1 MHGICHIE
9 IPCKDSERVSKFYTD
24 VFGWGIQPIPDMDF
38 VMFKPGDGP
47 GGGFDKTLQI
57 ADKGGITLYIEVEE
71 ISDILIKVETSG
83 GKVLKPK
90 YELSGIGYL
99 AYFADSEGNRMG
111 LWSK

>member
-1 MHGICHIE
+1 MHGLCHFE
-9 IPCKDSERVSKFYTD
+9 IPCKDPERVSKFYAD
-24 VFGWGIQPIPDMDF
+24 VFGWGIQPIPEMDY

-47 GGGFDKTLQI
+47 GGSFDKELEI
-57 ADKGGITLYIEVEE
+57 ADKSGITLYIEVEE
-71 ISDILIKVETSG
+71 INDTLEKVGASG

-90 YELSGIGYL
+90 YQLSGVGYL